1 MVATGN
7 SLLIDKFTSL
17 TGVLIDRLFP
27 KTPTRLQVC
36 RILSPPTMAVNSK
49 TVRGQRFRQR
59 RRRTT
64 PSRKRTVAGS
74 LGVDYQH

>member
-59 RRRTT
+59 R
-64 PSRKRTVAGS
+64 KAEGEQ
-74 LGVDYQH
+74 LLAENAQLLAHLA